1 MTHFRTYCIGEYDA
15 DELYEKFGEGT
26 EVPEY
31 SNGNVYEDDIIKFVE
46 YYTTDRY
53 EKDYLKRVT
62 NKELVSKG
70 NALIQRYRL
79 PDEEKRKQT
88 FKEIMEEVFEPL
100 YAEYGDSWNSNR
112 WRKDKNGVWT
122 EYTTYNPHTVFDYF
136 DEEEETTLGELVNP
150 IETLCNSCGIFK
162 DNHYTDF
169 EKVGWWGYSA
179 DTDKRKHDTEIVA
192 QLLEGLSPD
201 TPIYRFDCHI

>member
-31 SNGNVYEDDIIKFVE
+31 SNGEVPKSEIINFVE
-46 YYTTDRY
+46 YYTTDKYGSRR
-53 EKDYLKRVT
+53 EIE
-62 NKELVSKG
+62 NKALQSKG
-70 NALIQRYRL
+70 NTLMTRYRIAYG
-79 PDEEKRKQT
+79 EEAETT
-88 FKEIMEEVFEPL
+88 FKQIMKEVFEPL
-100 YAEYGDSWNSNR
+100 YAEVGVYWNCNR
-112 WRKDKNGVWT
+112 WRKDENGVWT
-122 EYTTYNPHTVFDYF
+122 EYSTYNPNTVFDYF
-136 DEEEETTLGELVNP
+136 GEEEETTLGELENP

-169 EKVGWWGYSA
+169 EEVGWFGYSA
-179 DTDKRKHDTEIVA
+179 DTDKRKHDTEIVT
-192 QLLEGLSPD
+192 QLLEGLPPE